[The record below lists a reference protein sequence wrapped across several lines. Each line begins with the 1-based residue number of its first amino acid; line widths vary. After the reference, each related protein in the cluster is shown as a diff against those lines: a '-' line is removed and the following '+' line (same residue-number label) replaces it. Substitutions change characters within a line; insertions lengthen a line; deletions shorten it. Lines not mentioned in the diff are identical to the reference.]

1 MTAIKIV
8 LIVFVLAVFVWGF
21 RNRQRAGTRAG
32 LRMLAVLVAAFAIVS
47 IAVPSLATTIAH
59 AVGVVR
65 GADLLL
71 YVSVI
76 TFGATTIGLYFRS
89 RDLEERL
96 NALDRTIAINAAI
109 AEDGVPRADPRQAA

>member
-1 MTAIKIV
+1 MIAIKVV
-8 LIVFVLAVFVWGF
+8 LILLVLAVFVWGF
-21 RNRQRAGTRAG
+21 RNRRRAGMRAG
-32 LRMLAVLVAAFAIVS
+32 VRVLAVLVAVFAIVS
-47 IAVPSLATTIAH
+47 IAVPALTTHIAH

-71 YVSVI
+71 YVSVV

-96 NALDRTIAINAAI
+96 NALARTIAINAAI
-109 AEDGVPRADPRQAA
+109 AEDGAPRADPRQAA